1 MAFKGRPPYQGRR
14 VRSSSWKLLAAFF
27 YQSSFKANCTCLD
40 VVEVLVIAPAVPET
54 PVGVKTIRFGVLKFA
69 RFSRLKSS
77 ARNWI
82 VSRSL
87 TAVFLIVEKSH
98 VASPGPLTESLPRFP

>member
-1 MAFKGRPPYQGRR
+1 M
-14 VRSSSWKLLAAFF
+14 
-27 YQSSFKANCTCLD
+27 
-40 VVEVLVIAPAVPET
+40 LVIAPAVPER
-54 PVGVKTIRFGVLKFA
+54 PEGVKTIKLGVLKFA
-69 RFSRLKSS
+69 RLSRLKSS

-98 VASPGPLTESLPRFP
+98 VASPGPLTESLAEVSIEPAVWWGAAETPPD